1 MSEEAREIP
10 RVVGGRSHP
19 NDVAPT
25 PGAWAEAGE
34 EWGDRA
40 RLLRIGSL
48 AVEIT
53 GLDERLDALV
63 MRNYEGFVSG
73 TGDVPTVSLRS
84 RPASIRILR
93 TEAERFL
100 YLPRAEGKCEEARL
114 EARFEERGVELW
126 SYFFAMSF
134 DRDAHSGNLL
144 LCDAADPDVIQAIE
158 NSLRFFVSTLALRQ
172 GGFLLHAS
180 GVVKNGRAV
189 LFFGPSGAG
198 KSTTASHAPDTER
211 LGDDLVLVEPW
222 REGSFRACGVP
233 FRGSF
238 AGEDRNSSECAPLGL
253 ACRLIQAEENRL
265 EETSKTVRAA
275 ELISQLPFLLDDTE
289 LRERAMSRVRSFV
302 EAVPVKRLHLKAD
315 ASYWSVLDPELAAD

>member
-1 MSEEAREIP
+1 MSEEAGEIP

-25 PGAWAEAGE
+25 AGEWAGTGE

-63 MRNYEGFVSG
+63 ARNYEGFLSG
-73 TGDVPTVSLRS
+73 AGEVPKVSLRS
-84 RPASIRILR
+84 RPGSISVLR

-100 YLPRAEGKCEEARL
+100 YLPRAEGECEEARL
-114 EARFEERGVELW
+114 DARFEERRVELW

-134 DRDAHSGNLL
+134 DRDANSGTLL
-144 LCDAADPDVIQAIE
+144 LCDAAELDVIQAIE

-180 GVVKNGRAV
+180 GVVKDGRAV

-198 KSTTASHAPDTER
+198 KSTTASNAPGTER

-222 REGSFRACGVP
+222 RDGAFRACGVP

-238 AGEDRNSSECAPLGL
+238 AGQDRNSSACAPLSL
-253 ACRLIQAEENRL
+253 ACRLMQSGENRL
-265 EETSKTVRAA
+265 ERTRKSVQAA
-275 ELISQLPFLLDDTE
+275 ELVSQLPFLLDDAE
-289 LRERAMSRVRSFV
+289 LRERAMATVRSFV

-315 ASYWSVLDPELAAD
+315 ASYWSVLDPELAGR